1 MRKHFCN
8 KCVYLYFFIK
18 LANKAHNFSKMNF
31 ISNNIKHIR
40 TLKGLTQEQFALA
53 LHVSRSRISS
63 YEENRAV
70 PPIEFL
76 IELSDFFKISID
88 ILVKKDLSSATD
100 ANFLEIGNNR
110 LLFPITVDNENEDLI
125 EIIPV
130 EASAGYLRG
139 YSDPEYIEH
148 LNKIKLPFLPTG
160 THRAFP
166 IKGDS
171 MLPVKS
177 GSYIVARFVEDI
189 RDVKNGKTYI
199 VITLN
204 DGIVYK
210 RVFDKIEE
218 HNMLLLASDNKKYDP
233 YFVPVDEVLELWE
246 YTCSI
251 NTQEYDEHELKISSI
266 ATMLT
271 QLGVELKELEKSLN

>member
-1 MRKHFCN
+1 
-8 KCVYLYFFIK
+8 
-18 LANKAHNFSKMNF
+18 MNF
-31 ISNNIKHIR
+31 LSNNIKHIR
-40 TLKGLTQEQFALA
+40 TLKGLTQEQFAEDLK
-53 LHVSRSRISS
+53 VSRSRISS

-70 PPIEFL
+70 PPIEF
-76 IELSDFFKISID
+76 IVELSDYFKIPID
-88 ILVKKDLSSATD
+88 SLIRNDLSGAKDAT
-100 ANFLEIGNNR
+100 FIEIGNKR
-110 LLFPITVDNENEDLI
+110 VLFPITVDGANEDLI
-125 EIIPV
+125 EIVPV

-189 RDVKNGKTYI
+189 RNIKDGKTYI
-199 VITLN
+199 ILTLN

-210 RVFDKIEE
+210 RVFSKIEE

-233 YFVPVDEVLELWE
+233 YYVPVDEVLELWE
-246 YTCSI
+246 FTCSI

-266 ATMLT
+266 AGMLT
-271 QLGVELKELEKSLN
+271 QLGVELKALEKSIN